1 MLMRNLKEF
10 DDDNMWKTVG
20 KTAAVLNKVTALY
33 DWVSL

>member
-1 MLMRNLKEF
+1 MLKRNLKEF

-20 KTAAVLNKVTALY
+20 KISAILNKVIALY